1 MWRPCA
7 RPLGMF
13 RAGEADV
20 NAGEVVKS
28 TIGQKVSTRT
38 PRWSEGWG
46 QREAGGSGRRGR
58 RGRVSPVTEGE
69 AQGPGCVMP
78 PVEAG
83 RLGRAGESRRARVR
97 VALIQSA
104 GVALAPVQRP
114 SKCTT
119 SATPTPTAPSDAIST
134 AAAAQ
139 SFTTRM
145 LG

>member
-1 MWRPCA
+1 MRPEGQDGAGAGAEFRRWQRA
-7 RPLGMF
+7 R
-13 RAGEADV
+13 R
-20 NAGEVVKS
+20 K
-28 TIGQKVSTRT
+28 
-38 PRWSEGWG
+38 
-46 QREAGGSGRRGR
+46 
-58 RGRVSPVTEGE
+58 
-69 AQGPGCVMP
+69 GPGCVMP